1 MKRLFIALLFAFFS
15 INAYACALCAAY
27 TPTTHISVGFKAN
40 KDKIESISFEWSFS
54 KEFNDMLLQN
64 YDFNDDKN
72 LDTKEQKAIKAAL
85 IDYVLPRNHLTQVF
99 VADDDTLKPAKFKL
113 KSYEATIKN
122 NELSYRY
129 ELGVSIN
136 ADERFGLKVQDD
148 EGFFAFYFLQPEP
161 FALENGYLVGNLNAN
176 VINFSKVQAL
186 PSNANQNNAPQ
197 SPKKELTNQKS
208 LDNAPLKQDTNTQ
221 NSSLWDK
228 FWQKALALNAKFIAL
243 IKAYINGE
251 SGFMGFLALMGVSF
265 AYGIFHASAPGHAKL
280 LTSSYFLAHKSSYTK
295 AFSFALKVGI
305 VHILSAFLLVSI
317 ALVVLKV
324 VVQSLANNANV
335 IITQISSTLIVF
347 VALFLLS
354 KKILKPHSKGCSCPA
369 CKGQSVIN
377 STTQSH
383 LKTNIAQ
390 NNLNFRSQNATK
402 KGTNFATIPFK
413 KADFSEL
420 AIVVA
425 AGIVP
430 CPTMVLV
437 FLLAYEVSFSAAL
450 LSAVCIAL
458 GMTCVVF
465 VAAVVAHKVRLSAKT
480 QRVSNALEYFAL
492 LFMLALGA
500 FIFFNAQSGVF

>member
-1 MKRLFIALLFAFFS
+1 MKRLFIVFLFAFFS
-15 INAYACALCAAY
+15 TNAYACALCAAY
-27 TPTTHISVGFKAN
+27 TPTTHISVGFKTN

-99 VADDDTLKPAKFKL
+99 IADDDTLKPAKFKL
-113 KSYEATIKN
+113 KSYEAIIKN

-148 EGFFAFYFLQPEP
+148 EGFFAFFFLQPEP

-186 PSNANQNNAPQ
+186 PSNINQNNAPQ

-221 NSSLWDK
+221 NSNLWDK

-295 AFSFALKVGI
+295 AFSFALK
-305 VHILSAFLLVSI
+305 SA
-317 ALVVLKV
+317 
-324 VVQSLANNANV
+324 
-335 IITQISSTLIVF
+335 
-347 VALFLLS
+347 
-354 KKILKPHSKGCSCPA
+354 
-369 CKGQSVIN
+369 
-377 STTQSH
+377 
-383 LKTNIAQ
+383 
-390 NNLNFRSQNATK
+390 
-402 KGTNFATIPFK
+402 
-413 KADFSEL
+413 
-420 AIVVA
+420 
-425 AGIVP
+425 
-430 CPTMVLV
+430 
-437 FLLAYEVSFSAAL
+437 
-450 LSAVCIAL
+450 
-458 GMTCVVF
+458 
-465 VAAVVAHKVRLSAKT
+465 
-480 QRVSNALEYFAL
+480 
-492 LFMLALGA
+492 
-500 FIFFNAQSGVF
+500 